1 MISKI
6 LEVINALGPSEESA
20 VSKLRELRM
29 KGRRGSSCS
38 CVLAKYISINV
49 GFKVLVSPSV
59 DIEKCGIVTF
69 DLESPKRK
77 TLKLPKHLWKLM
89 YNFDR
94 YKYTDLLE

>member
-20 VSKLRELRM
+20 VDKLRELGM

-59 DIEKCGIVTF
+59 DIRSVVSLLLI
-69 DLESPKRK
+69 
-77 TLKLPKHLWKLM
+77 LKVLNVKP
-89 YNFDR
+89 
-94 YKYTDLLE
+94 